1 MAIMSS
7 SLVGPSGYAPSGQTS
22 TESMEQTF
30 ECVSRDIKKAGGL
43 QYTETSFLWKGVENV
58 EKLGGNRMK
67 RNVGKNQEAAVA
79 ARRRWDALHL
89 RTVSTKVT
97 AEERRVL
104 AALCQAEGVSVYGL
118 CRRLLRQWEEQ
129 AAVRHP
135 GAAAAAL
142 SASDAST
149 GADHARPLS

>member
-22 TESMEQTF
+22 TERMEQTF

-43 QYTETSFLWKGVENV
+43 QYTETNFLWKGVENV

-67 RNVGKNQEAAVA
+67 RNAGRNQEAAVA

-89 RTVSTKVT
+89 RTVGRD
-97 AEERRVL
+97 E
-104 AALCQAEGVSVYGL
+104 
-118 CRRLLRQWEEQ
+118 
-129 AAVRHP
+129 
-135 GAAAAAL
+135 
-142 SASDAST
+142 
-149 GADHARPLS
+149 